1 MTLLWLWYGFAMALL
16 WSIGEWGF
24 GWLFFGCRL
33 LVNGYWLMVIGYWL
47 MVNGYWLLVVGWR
60 LSVVGCRLLV
70 VVRCTLVVGWYHF
83 RFLTISISSS
93 ENSIQA
99 KL

>member
-33 LVNGYWLMVIGYWL
+33 FVNGYWLMVIGYWL
-47 MVNGYWLLVVGWR
+47 MVNGYWLMVIGYWLSVGGCL
-60 LSVVGCRLLV
+60 LSVVGCCSGLV
-70 VVRCTLVVGWYHF
+70 SF
-83 RFLTISISSS
+83 SFFDD
-93 ENSIQA
+93 
-99 KL
+99 